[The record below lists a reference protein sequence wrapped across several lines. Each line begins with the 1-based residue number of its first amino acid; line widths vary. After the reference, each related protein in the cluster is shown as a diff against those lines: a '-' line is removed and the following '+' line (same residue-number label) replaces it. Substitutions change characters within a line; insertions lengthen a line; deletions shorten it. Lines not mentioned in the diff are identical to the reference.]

1 VVDVLVIPDGAAQ
14 PVRGLEPTALEASW
28 TPELDRLAAEGTV
41 VRVATTAPWLPAG
54 SETGI
59 PALLGATPGE
69 RAVGRGR
76 VDAAAHGI
84 DVPDGMI
91 PWRADLTYN
100 NGRRAS
106 IRQARDVCAH
116 MRGWA
121 HAIGGHRLVLV
132 AGGRPADRRI
142 LGLRLRVWD
151 DGPEPRGR
159 LADDT
164 VVVAARGAAA
174 GCGLLLGARVEVPA
188 GATGDVDTDLQAKL
202 GAVRR
207 AVAAGS
213 ARVVIHVGAPDEAAH
228 RRDAEGVIEALE
240 RIDAELLGPLRDLV
254 AERGGRLAVCPDH
267 GTDPDSGRHDG
278 APVPAVVWGAGVSC
292 SGPDAVHERA
302 VRAADLVEPAE
313 LLAPLVA
320 A

>member
-1 VVDVLVIPDGAAQ
+1 
-14 PVRGLEPTALEASW
+14 
-28 TPELDRLAAEGTV
+28 
-41 VRVATTAPWLPAG
+41 
-54 SETGI
+54 
-59 PALLGATPGE
+59 
-69 RAVGRGR
+69 
-76 VDAAAHGI
+76 
-84 DVPDGMI
+84 
-91 PWRADLTYN
+91 
-100 NGRRAS
+100 
-106 IRQARDVCAH
+106 
-116 MRGWA
+116 
-121 HAIGGHRLVLV
+121 
-132 AGGRPADRRI
+132 
-142 LGLRLRVWD
+142 VWD

-213 ARVVIHVGAPDEAAH
+213 ARVVVHVGAPDEAAH
-228 RRDAEGVIEALE
+228 RRDAEGVIEALQ